1 VPPPP
6 QKKKRQQQ
14 QQQAALEFVKKF
26 ANVEVKAYSAHQMF
40 NVDDTGIFWRK
51 VSV

>member
-1 VPPPP
+1 VP
-6 QKKKRQQQ
+6 KKNK
-14 QQQAALEFVKKF
+14 AALEFVKKF
-26 ANVEVKAYSAHQMF
+26 ANVEVRAYSAHQMF